1 MSMTEDEEYEVTPG
15 TPEQVEVFLDL
26 QRMLVKLYNM
36 WPEDTAIAVYSAA
49 CGSVVSLIEAQ
60 YAIHVAECENCQSEN
75 RPETIDLVSIARS
88 NFDFYYNRGIDQAV
102 KDKTIARDMVHRFFK
117 KDVN

>member
-1 MSMTEDEEYEVTPG
+1 MAEDVFEVMPG

-36 WPEDTAIAVYSAA
+36 WPEDTAIAVYAA
-49 CGSVVSLIEAQ
+49 AAGSVVSLIEAQ
-60 YAIHVAECENCQSEN
+60 YAVHVAECENCIKEN
-75 RPETIDLVSIARS
+75 RAPTIDLVAIARS
-88 NFDFYYNRGIDQAV
+88 NFDFYYNRGIDQAI
-102 KDKTIARDMVHRFFK
+102 KDKTQASEMVHKFFK